1 MLKQLYLSE
10 DKIKIPKQMSED
22 LKKYNIFIN
31 SDGKQRF
38 NGGRILTD
46 LEIKEIAAE
55 YEKGGNVESYIKK
68 RG

>member
-1 MLKQLYLSE
+1 M
-10 DKIKIPKQMSED
+10 KIPKQMSED

-38 NGGRILTD
+38 NSGRFLTD
-46 LEIKEIAAE
+46 LEIEEIVAE

-68 RG
+68 RS